1 MPLLLLLLYCSI
13 DLFETL
19 QRSQTLNKLFTFF
32 RKRKQK
38 QEEQETKYFF
48 FRIRD

>member
-19 QRSQTLNKLFTFF
+19 QYLQTFNKLFIFF
-32 RKRKQK
+32 RKQK
-38 QEEQETKYFF
+38 QKQEKQKTKYFF